1 VLQFVAVSVTLY
13 LDSSSILGTVCLA
26 ECFRVLQCVAACV
39 VSLHR
44 FLEHLGNLPH
54 GRLVTLVY
62 LQVRER
68 EREREREGGGGEEGE
83 GEREEERAREREE
96 GREERRERERDRERE
111 RRRRRESE
119 RERE

>member
-68 EREREREGGGGEEGE
+68 EREREREGGGGEGGGGGGGGE
-83 GEREEERAREREE
+83 GGGGGGGGGGE
-96 GREERRERERDRERE
+96 GGGL
-111 RRRRRESE
+111 SE
-119 RERE
+119 NAY